1 VNRRALIALLGGTA
15 ASSLSWP
22 LAASAQQPAKTR
34 RVGVLVGFSESD
46 RQIQPRLKAFRERL
60 QELGW
65 TDGRNVEIIYRWS
78 AGDPG
83 RMRSYADELVR
94 LAPDVILAHS
104 PAVVAVLQE
113 ATRTIPVVFVQV
125 TGAIESG
132 FVSNVAR
139 PEGNITGFETFEL
152 EMTGKWLNLLKE
164 LKPDVK
170 RIAVLQDPDTAMA
183 RGRLR
188 VLEALAPAAGVGLIA
203 AGVHGADEIERAVVG
218 LVREPHGG
226 LIVLPDNVTVIHR
239 ERIVA
244 LANQYRLPAV
254 YPFRYFAT
262 AGGVMS
268 YGVDL
273 IELYRATASYVDRIL
288 RGAKPSELPVQGP
301 TKFEFILNLKT
312 AKAVDLEVPDKLL
325 AIADE
330 VIE

>member
-1 VNRRALIALLGGTA
+1 MRRRDFITLLGGSA
-15 ASSLSWP
+15 AWP
-22 LAASAQQPAKTR
+22 LMASAQQPERMR
-34 RVGVLVGFSESD
+34 RIGVLVGFSESD

-65 TDGRNVEIIYRWS
+65 TEGRNVEIVYRWS
-78 AGDPG
+78 AADRG
-83 RMRSYADELVR
+83 RMRSYADELVK

-104 PAVVAVLQE
+104 PAVVAALQE

-139 PEGNITGFETFEL
+139 PDGNITGFETFEL
-152 EMTGKWLNLLKE
+152 EMTGKWLDLLKE

-170 RIAVLQDPDTAMA
+170 RIAILQDPDTAMA

-188 VLEALAPAAGVGLIA
+188 VLEAVAPAAGVGLIA
-203 AGVHGADEIERAVVG
+203 AGVHGADEIERAVTG

-244 LANQYRLPAV
+244 LANQYRLPAI

-262 AGGVMS
+262 AGGIMS

-288 RGAKPSELPVQGP
+288 RGAKPSELPVQGS
-301 TKFEFILNLKT
+301 TKFELVINLRT
-312 AKAVDLEVPDKLL
+312 AKSLGLQIPDKLL
-325 AIADE
+325 VLADE